1 MPRISTGYWNAR
13 NTPARARSSGFMSSK
28 SLLSYVAVP
37 ASTVYAGWPASTCA
51 SVLLPEPFG
60 PMIACTS
67 PSRIVRSTPFRI
79 SLPATATRSPLTSS
93 RGLFL
98 ANASLQTDP
107 EQPRGFDGELHRQ
120 LLEHFLAE
128 AVDDHRHRVFGRE
141 PALAQVEDLI
151 LTDLRRGRFV
161 LHDRRAVAHVD
172 VREGVRPAL
181 VADEHRV
188 TLRVV
193 PRALGTLH
201 DFYEPA
207 IGVLPAARR
216 NSFRH
221 DRRARVLAEVNH
233 LRAGVSLLLVARYR
247 DRVELTD
254 RVVALENA
262 AGILPRDRRPG
273 FDLGPGDLR
282 VATGTLAALRDE
294 VVDPAFSFVVARIPV
309 LDRRVL
315 DLRVVQR
322 DELDDR
328 GVELILVPHGR
339 RAALEVTDVAAL
351 VRDDQ
356 RALELTGRRRVDAE
370 VGRELERT
378 AHTLRHVHERAV
390 GEHRRVERREEVVVM
405 RHDGAE
411 VLLDQIGVLTD
422 RLRDR
427 HEDHAVF
434 RELRL
439 ECRGDRHAVE
449 HRIHRDAGQALLL
462 LDRDPELLEGLDQ
475 FRIDLVERVELGPL
489 LGGGVVTDRLI
500 VDRPVLHVGPVRL
513 AHLEPVAVGL
523 QAPLQH
529 PFRLALFGRDQ
540 PDDVLVQTGRHDL
553 GFDVGDEAVLVR
565 LLDVGCYTGHGASKL
580 FADI

>member
-1 MPRISTGYWNAR
+1 
-13 NTPARARSSGFMSSK
+13 
-28 SLLSYVAVP
+28 
-37 ASTVYAGWPASTCA
+37 
-51 SVLLPEPFG
+51 
-60 PMIACTS
+60 MIACTS

-233 LRAGVSLLLVARYR
+233 LRAGIGLLLVARYR

-315 DLRVVQR
+315 YLRVVQR

-328 GVELILVPHGR
+328 GVELILVPHRR

-351 VRDDQ
+351 V
-356 RALELTGRRRVDAE
+356 
-370 VGRELERT
+370 
-378 AHTLRHVHERAV
+378 
-390 GEHRRVERREEVVVM
+390 REEVVVM

-513 AHLEPVAVGL
+513 AHPEPVAVGL

-540 PDDVLVQTGRHDL
+540 PDDVLVQAGRHDL

-565 LLDVGCYTGHGASKL
+565 LLDVGFYTGHGASKL